1 MRTGTPGFAGARLRE
16 AREARGLSAATLAE
30 VVGVSRQ
37 VVSQYENNDASPHPE
52 KLFRIAGC
60 LNMPV
65 AFFMQPLREA
75 TTSRFFYRS
84 RSAATKG
91 ARTRVE
97 RRLDWLRDLVALL
110 RRYIQ
115 FPEVELPRAA
125 LGPVRSHLGSDW
137 IEDAASATRRAFR
150 LGEEPAP
157 NVVWL
162 LENHGVVLT
171 RGIVDTSSIDAF
183 SALFSTEHAP
193 FVFLG
198 ADKDSAVRSR
208 FDAAH
213 ELGHLLIHHNVTIR
227 DLGSAPELSQ
237 IEKEADAFASAFL
250 LPARAFANDL
260 LIPSLDR
267 MLALKGRWL
276 TSVAAMIMRAR
287 ALEILSDEQARRL
300 WIARARRGWTRR
312 EPLDDQ
318 LEIEQPRL
326 LARSLELLFDEGI
339 RTPQQILDDLS
350 LSSTDVQALAGLPD
364 DWLGE
369 EPPIQLLRAP
379 TLLSSV

>member
-1 MRTGTPGFAGARLRE
+1 MRTGTPGFTGARLRE

-37 VVSQYENNDASPHPE
+37 VVSQYENSDASPHPE

-65 AFFMQPLREA
+65 AFFTQPAREYA
-75 TTSRFFYRS
+75 ASRVFYRS

-91 ARTRVE
+91 ARMRAE

-110 RRYIQ
+110 RQYVQ
-115 FPEVELPRAA
+115 FPRVDLPRADV
-125 LGPVRSHLGSDW
+125 GSVRRPVPVGL
-137 IEDAASATRRAFR
+137 IEDAASATRQALQ

-157 NVVWL
+157 NIVWL
-162 LENHGVVLT
+162 LENHGVVVT
-171 RGIVDTSSIDAF
+171 RGILDTASIDAF
-183 SALFSTEHAP
+183 SALFSSEHAP

-213 ELGHLLIHHNVTIR
+213 ELGHLVIHHNVLAR
-227 DLGSAPELSQ
+227 DLGSPSELSQ

-250 LPARAFANDL
+250 LPARAFAEDL
-260 LIPSLDR
+260 FTPSLDR
-267 MLALKGRWL
+267 MLGLKGRWL
-276 TSVAAMIMRAR
+276 ASVAAMIMRAR
-287 ALEILSDEQARRL
+287 SLEMLSDEQARRL

-326 LARSLELLFDEGI
+326 LARSLELLFDQGI
-339 RTPQQILDDLS
+339 RTPQQVLDDLS
-350 LSSTDVQALAGLPD
+350 LSSGDVQALAGLPD
-364 DWLGE
+364 DWLGD

-379 TLLSSV
+379 APSYD